1 MFLKGEEL
9 MVIQISPCT
18 ICKTSTEAIVATKGV
33 ELLCDP
39 CAENQQ
45 MVFVGD
51 GSKAF
56 VVWEYWRAG
65 YERSFHG
72 QPAVIELGEIG

>member
-1 MFLKGEEL
+1 MIR
-9 MVIQISPCT
+9 IQISRCI
-18 ICKTSTEAIVATKGV
+18 ICKTSADAIVPAGKQTID
-33 ELLCDP
+33 LLCDP
-39 CAENQQ
+39 CADNSS

-51 GSKAF
+51 GSKVS

>member
-1 MFLKGEEL
+1 MI
-9 MVIQISPCT
+9 IQISQCI
-18 ICKTSTEAIVATKGV
+18 ICKTSTDAIVATKGV
-33 ELLCDP
+33 ELLCEP

-45 MVFVGD
+45 MAFVGD
-51 GSKAF
+51 GSKVS